1 MKFFNKELREK
12 ADKRVARMETSELCT
27 WMDSSL
33 MALHASFDEY
43 RFRNGDKE
51 YVTESLTALN
61 SIWDELVSR

>member
-12 ADKRVARMETSELCT
+12 ADKRVARMETSELNT

-33 MALHASFDEY
+33 MAVHAAFDEY
-43 RFRNGDKE
+43 RFRNGEKE

-61 SIWDELVSR
+61 AIWDELVSR

>member
-1 MKFFNKELREK
+1 VKFFNKELREK
-12 ADKRVARMETSELCT
+12 AGKRVERMDTPDLCT

-33 MALHASFDEY
+33 MALHAAFDEY

-61 SIWDELVSR
+61 AIWDELVSR